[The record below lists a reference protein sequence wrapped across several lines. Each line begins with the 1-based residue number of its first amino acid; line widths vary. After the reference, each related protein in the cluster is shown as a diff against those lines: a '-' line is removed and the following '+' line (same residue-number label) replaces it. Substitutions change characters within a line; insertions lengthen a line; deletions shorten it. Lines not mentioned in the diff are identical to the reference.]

1 MTDRLE
7 EVLDQARSRWPAPLP
22 GGFADRVISAA
33 REGARPVPL
42 IVTAFGISLTVM
54 ASVASA
60 AVIVA
65 FFHRA
70 EATRPPAVFSA
81 DLSIVSR

>member
-1 MTDRLE
+1 MPDRLE

-33 REGARPVPL
+33 REGARPTPV
-42 IVTAFGISLTVM
+42 IVTAFGISLTVV

-60 AVIVA
+60 AMMVA
-65 FFHRA
+65 FLHRA
-70 EATRPPAVFSA
+70 EASQPPAVFPA